1 MSRRWWEKDVYSS
14 DLYHRQFSL
23 PIFSSRFCLWSLQK
37 SIFSIHSYFWNSYS
51 GIFVCG
57 LFPIISAG
65 ISKIFFGRKKKG
77 GIHTNSWPS
86 LLGLTSI
93 SYPPAGPIE
102 AQTWTSEVI
111 ATRHDETKF
120 GPDRQINGPR
130 LKPRTKLLGH
140 SWQWRRKYFFWG
152 NAASRGVPYFMSL
165 NVLHFLSLKEM
176 LNSTSFSLKKAL
188 LRWNTTKLCLHI

>member
-1 MSRRWWEKDVYSS
+1 MSTVQICIIDSFHS
-14 DLYHRQFSL
+14 LFSL
-23 PIFSSRFCLWSLQK
+23 PVFVYEAFKNPYSQSTLIFGTHIQEFLFVVCFLSCLQGFRRYSSEE
-37 SIFSIHSYFWNSYS
+37 
-51 GIFVCG
+51 
-57 LFPIISAG
+57 
-65 ISKIFFGRKKKG
+65 KKG

-86 LLGLTSI
+86 LLGLTNI

-165 NVLHFLSLKEM
+165 NVLHFLSLKKM
-176 LNSTSFSLKKAL
+176 LNSISFSLKKAL